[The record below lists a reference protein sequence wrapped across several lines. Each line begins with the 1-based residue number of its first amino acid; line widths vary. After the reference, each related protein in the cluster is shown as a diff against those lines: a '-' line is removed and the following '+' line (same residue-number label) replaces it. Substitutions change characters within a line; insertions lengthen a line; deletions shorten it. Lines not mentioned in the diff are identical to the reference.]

1 MLSDSARFH
10 EYLGILKNRVNQ
22 ASRELS
28 ESADQV
34 APLGFRENAFTAV
47 VLETLEDL
55 GQLQNAELCYLDRRF
70 GRAIGKC
77 NAWCVDEDT
86 GQLNVVTTIFKGAEP
101 LGHVNA
107 TDLETA
113 AARAAR
119 VVLAARTVQHGGME
133 PASPTFDMMRRL
145 HELQGEVGRVRVVVI
160 TDGIAANP
168 RSPSLGT
175 AELEV
180 TLDVWDARRLFRAE
194 SSGLLYEP
202 IEIDLRSRLGAPLP
216 CLSMP
221 KNGADYI
228 SYLAILPADLLHDL
242 YHECGAKI
250 LELNVRSFLQ
260 ARGKVNRGIR
270 DTLKNE
276 PKRFLA
282 YNNGISVT
290 ADSVDLTPIPGGVGI
305 RTITGLQVVNGGQ
318 TVASIHRA
326 KDRDGQD
333 LSDVSVQAKI
343 TIVRPENIENLVP
356 KISRF
361 ANTQNRVNESD
372 FSANHP
378 FHVRIQQLSET
389 VWVPGEQQR
398 WFYERAR
405 GQYQVAR
412 AKEGRTP
419 AQRRR
424 FDQMAPASRRFDKIL
439 LAKYANSWAELP
451 HIVSRGAQKNFVH
464 FMQRLAKRHQ
474 GSWEPDDDYYKN
486 LIARAIIF
494 KRAEKCARQ
503 HKFPSY
509 RANAVTYTVALLAF
523 RTAGRVNLSRIWT
536 AQDCSAAVGATL
548 YEWMPL
554 VYDEIVESAAERN
567 VTEWC
572 KAEDCWGHMQTLNVS
587 VSKEL
592 EEELAEGQPLPTVGD
607 WRQRRGVGLNGED
620 RENIA
625 RVMQVRPEGWLHL
638 IGWGSRS
645 QKLRSWQI
653 GIATTLASYAAV
665 SWAKIPSQK
674 QAKQGNQILRVAE
687 EHGAWP
693 VTDDDH
699 LSQT

>member
-1 MLSDSARFH
+1 MLTDFPRFDD
-10 EYLGILKNRVNQ
+10 YIGVLKSRVNQ

-28 ESADQV
+28 ESSDQV
-34 APLGFRENAFTAV
+34 APTRFRENAFTAV
-47 VLETLEDL
+47 ALEILEDL

-77 NAWCVDEDT
+77 NAWCVEEDT
-86 GQLNVVTTIFKGAEP
+86 GQLNIVTTVFTGAESP
-101 LGHVNA
+101 GNVNA
-107 TDLETA
+107 TALTTA
-113 AARAAR
+113 AARAVR
-119 VVLAARTVQHGGME
+119 VVQEAGAAQHDGME
-133 PASPTFDMMRRL
+133 PASPAFDMMLRL
-145 HELQGEVGRVRVVVI
+145 HHLQGEISRLRVVVI

-168 RSPSLGT
+168 RASDLAPT
-175 AELEV
+175 ELEV
-180 TLDVWDARRLFRAE
+180 SLDVWDIQRLYRAE

-202 IEIDLRSRLGAPLP
+202 IEIDLLDRLGAPLP

-221 KNGADYI
+221 ENGADYN

-242 YHECGAKI
+242 YHEFGARI

-270 DTLKNE
+270 DTLKND
-276 PKRFLA
+276 PGRFFA
-282 YNNGISVT
+282 YNNGISAT
-290 ADSVDLTPIPGGVGI
+290 AESVDLTPVTGGVGI

-333 LSDVSVQAKI
+333 LSDVSVQAKF
-343 TIVRPENIENLVP
+343 TIVRSENIENLVP

-389 VWVPGEQQR
+389 VWAPGEQQR

-412 AKEGRTP
+412 AREGTTLGR
-419 AQRRR
+419 RRR
-424 FDQMAPASRRFDKIL
+424 FDQMAPASQRFDKVL
-439 LAKYANSWAELP
+439 LGKYVNSWAKMP
-451 HIVSRGAQKNFVH
+451 HIVSRGSQKNFVH
-464 FMQRLAKRHQ
+464 FMERLCKRNS
-474 GSWEPDDDYYKN
+474 GSWEPDEDYYKD

-494 KRAEKCARQ
+494 KKAEKFTRQ

-509 RANAVTYTVALLAF
+509 RANVVTYTVALLSF
-523 RTAGRVNLSRIWT
+523 RTAGRVDLSRIWL
-536 AQDCSAAVGATL
+536 AQDCSAAVAATL
-548 YEWMPL
+548 YEWMPF
-554 VYDEIVESAAERN
+554 VYDEIVESAGESN

-572 KAEDCWGHMQTLNVS
+572 KKENCWRHMQTLNVS
-587 VSKEL
+587 VSDAL
-592 EEELAEGQPLPTVGD
+592 EEELSEGQPLPTVGD
-607 WRQRRGVGLNGED
+607 RRQRRGVGLSAED

-625 RVMQVRPEGWLHL
+625 RVMQVKPEGWLHL

-645 QKLRSWQI
+645 QELRSWQI
-653 GIATTLASYAAV
+653 GIATTLAGYAAT
-665 SWAKIPSQK
+665 SWTKVPSHK
-674 QAKQGNQILRVAE
+674 QAKQGKEILRVAE
-687 EHGAWP
+687 RHGAWP
-693 VTDDDH
+693 VTDDDS
-699 LSQT
+699 L

>member
-1 MLSDSARFH
+1 MILTDSAQFD
-10 EYLGILKNRVNQ
+10 EYVRILKNRVNQ
-22 ASRELS
+22 ASLDLS

-34 APLGFRENAFTAV
+34 APVSFRENAFTTV

-55 GQLQNAELCYLDRRF
+55 GQLQNVEECYLYRRF

-77 NAWCVDEDT
+77 NAWGVDEDT
-86 GQLNVVTTIFKGAEP
+86 GQLNIVTTIFSGAEP
-101 LGHVNA
+101 AGNVNA
-107 TDLETA
+107 TALKIA
-113 AARAAR
+113 AIRATR
-119 VVLAARTVQHGGME
+119 VVLKARAVQHDGME
-133 PASPTFDMMRRL
+133 PASPAFDMMRRL
-145 HELQGEVGRVRVVVI
+145 HELQEKVGRLRVVVI
-160 TDGIAANP
+160 TDGIAARP
-168 RSPSLGT
+168 RFLDLGT

-180 TLDVWDARRLFRAE
+180 TLDIWDIQRLYRAE
-194 SSGLLYEP
+194 SSGRLYEP
-202 IEIDLRSRLGAPLP
+202 IEIDLSSRLGAPLP
-216 CLSMP
+216 CLAMTD
-221 KNGADYI
+221 NGADYI

-242 YHECGAKI
+242 YHEFGARL

-270 DTLKNE
+270 DTLRNE

-282 YNNGISVT
+282 YNNGISATAESVT
-290 ADSVDLTPIPGGVGI
+290 LTPVASGVGI
-305 RTITGLQVVNGGQ
+305 RTITGLQIVNGGQ

-343 TIVRPENIENLVP
+343 TIVQPEHIEGLVP
-356 KISRF
+356 NISRF

-389 VWVPGEQQR
+389 VWAPGEQRR

-412 AKEGRTP
+412 ATEAKTP

-424 FDQMAPASRRFDKIL
+424 FDQMAPAFQRFDKVL
-439 LAKYANSWAELP
+439 LAKYANSWARFP

-464 FMQRLAKRHQ
+464 FMERLAKQHS
-474 GSWEPDDDYYKN
+474 GLWEPDEDYYKD

-503 HKFPSY
+503 HKFPAY
-509 RANAVTYTVALLAF
+509 RANAVAYTVALLSF
-523 RTAGRVNLSRIWT
+523 RTAGRVDLSLIWT
-536 AQDCSAAVGATL
+536 AQDCSAALGAIL

-554 VYDEIVESAAERN
+554 IYDEIVESAGERN

-572 KAEDCWGHMQTLNVS
+572 KAEDCWRHMQTLNVS
-587 VSKEL
+587 VSDDL
-592 EEELAEGQPLPTVGD
+592 EEELSEGQPLPTVGD
-607 WRQRRGVGLNGED
+607 RRQQRGVGLSAED

-625 RVMQVRPEGWLHL
+625 RVMQVKPEDWLHL
-638 IGWGSRS
+638 VGWGSRS

-653 GIATTLASYAAV
+653 GIATTLAGYAAT
-665 SWAKIPSQK
+665 SWTRVPSQK
-674 QAKQGNQILRVAE
+674 QARHGKEILRVAE
-687 EHGAWP
+687 AHRAWP
-693 VTDDDH
+693 VTDDH
-699 LSQT
+699 QL

>member
-1 MLSDSARFH
+1 MLTDFARFD

-22 ASRELS
+22 ASLELS

-34 APLGFRENAFTAV
+34 APIGFRENAFTAV
-47 VLETLEDL
+47 ALEILEDL
-55 GQLQNAELCYLDRRF
+55 GQLQDTELCYLDRQF

-77 NAWCVDEDT
+77 NGWGVDEAT
-86 GQLNVVTTIFKGAEP
+86 GQMNIITTIFTGTRP
-101 LGHVNA
+101 PRNVNA
-107 TDLETA
+107 TTLRTA

-119 VVLAARTVQHGGME
+119 VVLEARSGQHERME
-133 PASPTFDMMRRL
+133 PASPAFDMMLRL
-145 HELQGEVGRVRVVVI
+145 HELQGAVSRIRVVVI
-160 TDGIAANP
+160 TDGFAASP
-168 RSPSLGT
+168 RSLDLST

-180 TLDVWDARRLFRAE
+180 TLDVWDIQRIYRAE

-202 IEIDLRSRLGAPLP
+202 IEIDFQSRLGAPLP
-216 CLSMP
+216 CLSMQE
-221 KNGADYI
+221 NGADYT
-228 SYLAILPADLLHDL
+228 SYLAILPADLVHDL
-242 YHECGAKI
+242 YHEFGARI

-270 DTLKNE
+270 DTLRNE

-282 YNNGISVT
+282 YNNGISAT
-290 ADSVDLTPIPGGVGI
+290 AESVELSPIERGVGI
-305 RTITGLQVVNGGQ
+305 RAITGLQIVNGGQ

-326 KDRDGQD
+326 RDRDGQD
-333 LSDVSVQAKI
+333 LSDVAVQAKI

-378 FHVRIQQLSET
+378 FHVRIQQLSDT
-389 VWVPGEQQR
+389 VWAPGEQQR

-412 AKEGRTP
+412 AREGKTP

-424 FDQMAPASRRFDKIL
+424 FDRMAPASRRFDKVL
-439 LAKYANSWAELP
+439 LAKYVNSWSKLP

-464 FMQRLAKRHQ
+464 FMARLARQHP
-474 GSWEPDDDYYKN
+474 GMWEPDADYYKD

-509 RANAVTYTVALLAF
+509 RANAVAYTVALLSF
-523 RTAGRVNLSRIWT
+523 RTAGRVNLSGIWT
-536 AQDCSAAVGATL
+536 AQNCSAAVGVTL

-554 VYDEIVESAAERN
+554 VYDEIVESAGQRN

-572 KAEDCWGHMQTLNVS
+572 KVEDCWRHMQTLNVA

-592 EEELAEGQPLPTVGD
+592 EKELSEG
-607 WRQRRGVGLNGED
+607 
-620 RENIA
+620 
-625 RVMQVRPEGWLHL
+625 
-638 IGWGSRS
+638 
-645 QKLRSWQI
+645 
-653 GIATTLASYAAV
+653 ATTPNSRVTGVRDEVLA
-665 SWAKIPSQK
+665 
-674 QAKQGNQILRVAE
+674 
-687 EHGAWP
+687 
-693 VTDDDH
+693 
-699 LSQT
+699 

>member
-1 MLSDSARFH
+1 MLTDSARFA
-10 EYLGILKNRVNQ
+10 EYLGILKNRVIQ
-22 ASRELS
+22 ASLELP

-34 APLGFRENAFTAV
+34 APIGFRENAFTAV
-47 VLETLEDL
+47 ALEILEDL
-55 GQLQNAELCYLDRRF
+55 GQLQDAELCYLDRRF

-77 NAWCVDEDT
+77 NGWCVDEDT
-86 GQLNVVTTIFKGAEP
+86 GQLNIVTTVFNGTESP
-101 LGHVNA
+101 RNVNA
-107 TDLETA
+107 TALTTA

-119 VVLAARTVQHGGME
+119 VVLEARAGRHQGME
-133 PASPTFDMMRRL
+133 PASSTFDMMLRF
-145 HELQGEVGRVRVVVI
+145 HELQGEVSRLRVVVI

-168 RSPSLGT
+168 RSSDLST

-180 TLDVWDARRLFRAE
+180 TLDVWDIQRLYRAE

-202 IEIDLRSRLGAPLP
+202 IEIDFQCRLGAPLP
-216 CLSMP
+216 CLSMRD
-221 KNGADYI
+221 NGADYI
-228 SYLAILPADLLHDL
+228 SYLVILPADLLHDL
-242 YHECGAKI
+242 YHEFGARI

-276 PKRFLA
+276 PRRFLA
-282 YNNGISVT
+282 YNNGISAT
-290 ADSVDLTPIPGGVGI
+290 ADSIELTPIERGVGI
-305 RTITGLQVVNGGQ
+305 RAITGLQVVNGGQ

-343 TIVRPENIENLVP
+343 TIVRPEDVEDLVP

-389 VWVPGEQQR
+389 VWAPGEQQR

-405 GQYQVAR
+405 GQYHVAR
-412 AKEGRTP
+412 AREGTTP
-419 AQRRR
+419 ARRRR
-424 FDQMAPASRRFDKIL
+424 FDQMAPATRRFDKVL
-439 LAKYANSWAELP
+439 LAKYANSWAKLP

-464 FMQRLAKRHQ
+464 FMERLAKQHQ
-474 GSWEPDDDYYKN
+474 SLWQPDADYYKD

-509 RANAVTYTVALLAF
+509 RANAVTYTVALLSF

-536 AQDCSAAVGATL
+536 AQDCSAAAGDTL

-554 VYDEIVESAAERN
+554 VYDEIVESAGHRN

-572 KAEDCWGHMQTLNVS
+572 KAEDCWRHMQTVNVS
-587 VSKEL
+587 VSSRL
-592 EEELAEGQPLPTVGD
+592 EEELSEGQPLPTVGD
-607 WRQRRGVGLNGED
+607 MRQRRGVGLSAED

-625 RVMQVRPEGWLHL
+625 RVMQVKPEDWLHL

-645 QKLRSWQI
+645 QKLRGWQI
-653 GIATTLASYAAV
+653 GIATTLAGYAAA
-665 SWAKIPSQK
+665 SWTKVPSQK
-674 QAKQGNQILRVAE
+674 QAKRGREILRVAE

-693 VTDDDH
+693 VKDDDH
-699 LSQT
+699 L

>member
-1 MLSDSARFH
+1 MLTDSARFG
-10 EYLGILKNRVNQ
+10 EYLGILKNRVIQ
-22 ASRELS
+22 ASLELS

-34 APLGFRENAFTAV
+34 APIGFRENAFTAV
-47 VLETLEDL
+47 ALEILEDL

-77 NAWCVDEDT
+77 NGWCVDEDM
-86 GQLNVVTTIFKGAEP
+86 GQLNIVTTIFNGTESP
-101 LGHVNA
+101 RRVNA
-107 TDLETA
+107 TALTTA

-119 VVLAARTVQHGGME
+119 VVLEARAGRHQGME
-133 PASPTFDMMRRL
+133 PASSAFDMMLRL
-145 HELQGEVGRVRVVVI
+145 HELQGKVSRLRVVVI
-160 TDGIAANP
+160 TDGIAANH
-168 RSPSLGT
+168 RSSDLGT

-180 TLDVWDARRLFRAE
+180 TLDVWDVQRLYRAE

-202 IEIDLRSRLGAPLP
+202 IEIDFQSRLGAPLP
-216 CLSMP
+216 CLSMRD
-221 KNGADYI
+221 NGADYI
-228 SYLAILPADLLHDL
+228 SYLMILPAELLHDL
-242 YHECGAKI
+242 YHEFGARI

-270 DTLKNE
+270 DTLRNE
-276 PKRFLA
+276 PRRFLA
-282 YNNGISVT
+282 YNNGISAT
-290 ADSVDLTPIPGGVGI
+290 ADSVELTSIEHGVGI
-305 RTITGLQVVNGGQ
+305 RAITGLQIVNGGQ

-343 TIVRPENIENLVP
+343 TIVRPGDVEDLVP

-389 VWVPGEQQR
+389 VWAPGEQQR

-405 GQYQVAR
+405 GQYHVAR
-412 AKEGRTP
+412 AREGTTP
-419 AQRRR
+419 ARRRR
-424 FDQMAPASRRFDKIL
+424 FDQMAPASRRFDKVL
-439 LAKYANSWAELP
+439 LAKYANSWAKLP

-464 FMQRLAKRHQ
+464 FMERLAKQRQ
-474 GSWEPDDDYYKN
+474 GLWQPDDDYYKD

-503 HKFPSY
+503 HRFPSY
-509 RANAVTYTVALLAF
+509 RANAVTYTVALLSF

-548 YEWMPL
+548 SEWMPL
-554 VYDEIVESAAERN
+554 VYDEIVESAGQRN

-572 KAEDCWGHMQTLNVS
+572 KAEDCWRHMQTLNVS
-587 VSKEL
+587 VSSRLEDEL
-592 EEELAEGQPLPTVGD
+592 SEGQPLPTVGD
-607 WRQRRGVGLNGED
+607 RRQRRGVGLSAED

-625 RVMQVRPEGWLHL
+625 RVMQVKPEDWLHL

-645 QKLRSWQI
+645 QKLRGWQI
-653 GIATTLASYAAV
+653 GIATTLAGYAAA
-665 SWAKIPSQK
+665 SWTKVPSQK
-674 QAKQGNQILRVAE
+674 QAKQGQQILRVAE

-699 LSQT
+699 L

>member
-1 MLSDSARFH
+1 MLTDSARFD

-22 ASRELS
+22 ASLELS

-47 VLETLEDL
+47 ALETLEDL
-55 GQLQNAELCYLDRRF
+55 GQLQNAELCYLHRRF

-77 NAWCVDEDT
+77 NAWCVEEDT
-86 GQLNVVTTIFKGAEP
+86 GQLNIVTTIFKGTAP
-101 LGHVNA
+101 PGHVNA
-107 TDLETA
+107 RDLETA

-119 VVLAARTVQHGGME
+119 VVLAARTVQHEGME
-133 PASPTFDMMRRL
+133 PASPTFDMMRRF
-145 HELQGEVGRVRVVVI
+145 HELRGEVGRFRVVVI
-160 TDGIAANP
+160 TDGIAAKP

-180 TLDVWDARRLFRAE
+180 TLDVWDVQRLYRAE

-221 KNGADYI
+221 NNGADYI

-242 YHECGAKI
+242 YHEFGARI

-282 YNNGISVT
+282 YNNGISAT
-290 ADSVDLTPIPGGVGI
+290 AESVDLTPITGGVGI

-333 LSDVSVQAKI
+333 LSNVSVQAKI

-378 FHVRIQQLSET
+378 FHVRFQQLSET
-389 VWVPGEQQR
+389 VWAPGEQQR

-412 AKEGRTP
+412 AREARTP

-424 FDQMAPASRRFDKIL
+424 FDQMAPVSRRFDKVL
-439 LAKYANSWAELP
+439 LAKYSNSWAKLP
-451 HIVSRGAQKNFVH
+451 HVVSRGAQKNFVH
-464 FMQRLAKRHQ
+464 FMERLAKRHP
-474 GSWEPDDDYYKN
+474 GLWEPDDDYFKD

-494 KRAEKCARQ
+494 KKAEKCARQ

-509 RANAVTYTVALLAF
+509 RANVVTYTVALLSF
-523 RTAGRVNLSRIWT
+523 GTAGRVDLSRIWT
-536 AQDCSAAVGATL
+536 AQGCSAALGAIL

-554 VYDEIVESAAERN
+554 VYDEIVESAGQRN

-572 KAEDCWGHMQTLNVS
+572 KAEDCWRHMQTLNVS
-587 VSKEL
+587 VSDEL
-592 EEELAEGQPLPTVGD
+592 EQELSEGQPLPTVGD
-607 WRQRRGVGLNGED
+607 RRQRRGVGLSAQD

-625 RVMQVRPEGWLHL
+625 RVMQVKPEGWLHL
-638 IGWGSRS
+638 VGWGSRS
-645 QKLRSWQI
+645 QKLRGWQI
-653 GIATTLASYAAV
+653 GIATTLAGYAAA
-665 SWAKIPSQK
+665 SWTKVPSQK
-674 QAKQGNQILRVAE
+674 QAKQGKAILRVAE
-687 EHGAWP
+687 EHQAWP
-693 VTDDDH
+693 VTDDDY
-699 LSQT
+699 L

>member
-1 MLSDSARFH
+1 MLTDSARFD
-10 EYLGILKNRVNQ
+10 EYLRILKNRVNQ
-22 ASRELS
+22 ASIELS

-34 APLGFRENAFTAV
+34 APIGFRENAFTAV
-47 VLETLEDL
+47 ALEILEDL
-55 GQLQNAELCYLDRRF
+55 GQLQNAELCYLNRRF

-77 NAWCVDEDT
+77 NGWCVDEDT
-86 GQLNVVTTIFKGAEP
+86 GQVNIVTTIFTGAQP
-101 LGHVNA
+101 PRNVNA
-107 TDLETA
+107 TVLTTA

-119 VVLAARTVQHGGME
+119 VVLGARAEQHQGME
-133 PASPTFDMMRRL
+133 PASPAFDMMLRL
-145 HELQGEVGRVRVVVI
+145 HELQGAVRRLRLVVI
-160 TDGIAANP
+160 TDGFAANL
-168 RSPSLGT
+168 RSPDLSI
-175 AELEV
+175 AELKV
-180 TLDVWDARRLFRAE
+180 TLDVWDIQRIYRAE

-202 IEIDLRSRLGAPLP
+202 IEIDFESRLDAPLP
-216 CLSMP
+216 CLSMQES
-221 KNGADYI
+221 GDDYI
-228 SYLAILPADLLHDL
+228 SYLAILPADLVHDL
-242 YHECGAKI
+242 YHEFGARI

-270 DTLKNE
+270 DTLRNE

-282 YNNGISVT
+282 YNNGISAT
-290 ADSVDLTPIPGGVGI
+290 AESVELTPIECGLGM

-333 LSDVSVQAKI
+333 LSDVAVQAKI

-378 FHVRIQQLSET
+378 FHVRIQQLSDT
-389 VWVPGEQQR
+389 VWAPGEQQR

-405 GQYQVAR
+405 GQYQAAR
-412 AKEGRTP
+412 AREGRTR

-424 FDQMAPASRRFDKIL
+424 FDQMTPASRRFDKVL
-439 LAKYANSWAELP
+439 LAKYVNSWAKLP
-451 HIVSRGAQKNFVH
+451 YIVSRGAQKNFVH
-464 FMQRLAKRHQ
+464 FMERLAKQHR
-474 GSWEPDDDYYKN
+474 GMWEPDADYYKD
-486 LIARAIIF
+486 LVARAIIF
-494 KRAEKCARQ
+494 KKAEKCARQ

-509 RANAVTYTVALLAF
+509 RANAVTYTVALLSF
-523 RTAGRVNLSRIWT
+523 RTVGRVNLSRIWA
-536 AQDCSAAVGATL
+536 AQDCSAALRSTL

-554 VYDEIVESAAERN
+554 IYDQIVDSAGQRN

-572 KAEDCWGHMQTLNVS
+572 KMEDCWRHMQTLNVS

-592 EEELAEGQPLPTVGD
+592 EEELSDGQPLPTVGD
-607 WRQRRGVGLNGED
+607 WRQRRGVGLSGED

-625 RVMQVRPEGWLHL
+625 RVMQVRPEEWLHL

-645 QKLRSWQI
+645 QKLRGWQI
-653 GIATTLASYAAV
+653 GIATTLAGYAAA
-665 SWAKIPSQK
+665 SWAKVPSQK
-674 QAKQGNQILRVAE
+674 QAKQGSEILRVAG

-699 LSQT
+699 L

>member
-1 MLSDSARFH
+1 MLTDSARFD

-22 ASRELS
+22 ASLDLS

-34 APLGFRENAFTAV
+34 APIGFRENAFTAV
-47 VLETLEDL
+47 ALEILEDL

-70 GRAIGKC
+70 GRALGKC
-77 NAWCVDEDT
+77 NGWCVDDDT
-86 GQLNVVTTIFKGAEP
+86 GQLNIVTTIFNGADP
-101 LGHVNA
+101 PGNVNA
-107 TDLETA
+107 TVLTTA
-113 AARAAR
+113 AARAAK
-119 VVLAARTVQHGGME
+119 VVLEARTERHQEME
-133 PASPTFDMMRRL
+133 PASPAFDMMLRF
-145 HELQGEVGRVRVVVI
+145 HELQEEVSRLRVVVI
-160 TDGIAANP
+160 TDGIAAN
-168 RSPSLGT
+168 SQSTELST
-175 AELEV
+175 AELEI
-180 TLDVWDARRLFRAE
+180 TLDVWDIQRLYRAE

-202 IEIDLRSRLGAPLP
+202 IEIDFQSRLGAPLP

-221 KNGADYI
+221 DNGADYI
-228 SYLAILPADLLHDL
+228 SYLAILPGDLLHDL
-242 YHECGAKI
+242 YHEFGARI

-276 PKRFLA
+276 PTRFLA
-282 YNNGISVT
+282 YNNGISAT
-290 ADSVDLTPIPGGVGI
+290 AESVDLTPIPGGVGI
-305 RTITGLQVVNGGQ
+305 RAITGLQVVNGGQ

-343 TIVRPENIENLVP
+343 TIVRPENIETLVP

-389 VWVPGEQQR
+389 VWAPGEQQR

-412 AKEGRTP
+412 AREGKTP

-424 FDQMAPASRRFDKIL
+424 FDQIAPASRRFDKVL
-439 LAKYANSWAELP
+439 LAKYANSWAKLP

-464 FMQRLAKRHQ
+464 FMDRLTKQHP
-474 GSWEPDDDYYKN
+474 GLWEPDEDYYKG
-486 LIARAIIF
+486 LVARAIIF

-509 RANAVTYTVALLAF
+509 RANAVTYTVALLSF
-523 RTAGRVNLSRIWT
+523 RTAGRVDLSRIWT
-536 AQDCSAAVGATL
+536 AQDCSAALGATL

-554 VYDEIVESAAERN
+554 VYDEIVESSDQRN

-572 KAEDCWGHMQTLNVS
+572 KAEDCWRHMQTLNVS
-587 VSKEL
+587 VSKQL
-592 EEELAEGQPLPTVGD
+592 EEELSEGQPLPTVGD
-607 WRQRRGVGLNGED
+607 RRQRRGVGLSAEA

-625 RVMQVRPEGWLHL
+625 RIMQVEAGGWLHL
-638 IGWGSRS
+638 VGWGSRS

-653 GIATTLASYAAV
+653 GIATTLAGYAAT
-665 SWAKIPSQK
+665 SWTKVPSQK
-674 QAKQGNQILRVAE
+674 QARQGKEILRVAE
-687 EHGAWP
+687 GHGAWP
-693 VTDDDH
+693 VADDEH
-699 LSQT
+699 L